1 MSKPLTTPLKKPIGA
16 LAVLNLVDGI
26 LTYWG
31 LLAGA
36 IEEANPLLSG
46 LSPLAVFAVKLLLS
60 VCLAA
65 FLFTSLVRLESRL
78 WRYFLL
84 AANIVYGG
92 ILLLHV
98 IWITF
103 YYL

>member
-1 MSKPLTTPLKKPIGA
+1 MSEQLRAPLKKPIWT
-16 LAVLNLVDGI
+16 LAVLNLADGF

-31 LLAGA
+31 LIAGA

-46 LSPLAVFAVKLLLS
+46 LPPLAIFSVKLLLS

-65 FLFTSLVRLESRL
+65 FLFTPLVRLESRV

-84 AANIVYGG
+84 AANLVYVG
-92 ILLLHV
+92 ILSLHIVWIALL
-98 IWITF
+98 
-103 YYL
+103 YL